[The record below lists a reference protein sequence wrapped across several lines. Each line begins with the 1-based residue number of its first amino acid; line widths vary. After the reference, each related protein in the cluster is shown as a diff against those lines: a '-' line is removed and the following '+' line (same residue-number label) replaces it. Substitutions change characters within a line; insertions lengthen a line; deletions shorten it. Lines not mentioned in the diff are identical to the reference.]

1 MGYTWTDSG
10 EDSTYTFTCVRC
22 HKDFSVTCKLNEKM
36 AYASGVD
43 AQNAFKSL
51 DAFERECIISGQ
63 CFDCQEEIFHRPT
76 KMHAK
81 SWGDRIGECCVCG
94 TGVYEEKDRVGTSRW
109 RCNSCSTMLK
119 WNAAYT
125 ELEESF

>member
-81 SWGDRIGECCVCG
+81 SWEIGLESVVSVELVCMKKRIESVLAGGDVTLVVHYSNGMQLTR
-94 TGVYEEKDRVGTSRW
+94 
-109 RCNSCSTMLK
+109 N
-119 WNAAYT
+119 
-125 ELEESF
+125 